1 MINVKITMVNGTE
14 YNLRNA
20 ADSTKEAYKRIIAPY
35 GTNMSFVEILPETI
49 ISISNIVSLRKLSE
63 EEVNAI
69 NEPEVEEVTGLT
81 ETEVEVKNENAEK
94 LTPEASQ

>member
-1 MINVKITMVNGTE
+1 MVDGSE

-35 GTNMSFVEILPETI
+35 GTNMSFVEILPGTI
-49 ISISNIVSLRKLSE
+49 ISTSNIVSMRELTEK
-63 EEVNAI
+63 EVNTI

-81 ETEVEVKNENAEK
+81 ETEVEVEDLEAEG
-94 LTPEASQ
+94 TEEPIASS

>member
-69 NEPEVEEVTGLT
+69 NEPEVEEVVGLT